1 MDQLMTLE
9 LHYPAN
15 WAYEGEVDVL
25 YSNGNGETSYG
36 KLAQGQTMSRD
47 TYPGHRWVVREAASR
62 ELLMSIVASR
72 PAGGTAQPQLVTI
85 GSDGGLDP
93 LKAAVWRMGRAPREP
108 LLKATEVLL
117 KLLRNVLGS
126 PAEPKFRSLRVGNP
140 AVAAAVDLPG
150 VIALHGSRLKAAS

>member
-47 TYPGHRWVVREAASR
+47 TYPGHQWVVREAASR

-72 PAGGTAQPQLVTI
+72 PAGGTAQPQLVMRPTRF
-85 GSDGGLDP
+85 GP
-93 LKAAVWRMGRAPREP
+93 PAASSPRP
-108 LLKATEVLL
+108 PRTK
-117 KLLRNVLGS
+117 RC
-126 PAEPKFRSLRVGNP
+126 RVE
-140 AVAAAVDLPG
+140 AAAPVATVG
-150 VIALHGSRLKAAS
+150 AAGDASSSSGPVAKVHANM